1 MRMDSITADV
11 ADALRFPGSPAN
23 SNSALRTLRRM
34 LNKAKEWRLIR
45 EVAEFKLFKEE
56 GRSLR
61 LDDDAERKLLPVAV
75 QPLKDVIG
83 LMRDTGMRNV
93 RELYRMRVENIDW
106 TSRLSAYRIKAHG
119 TLTAHQNSHGNS
131 HFWPP
136 LRNRMLKFAEVH
148 E

>member
-83 LMRDTGMRNV
+83 FTELW
-93 RELYRMRVENIDW
+93 RESN
-106 TSRLSAYRIKAHG
+106 AYSVL
-119 TLTAHQNSHGNS
+119 TLPCQC
-131 HFWPP
+131 P
-136 LRNRMLKFAEVH
+136 
-148 E
+148 